1 MREETPT
8 AEVKHIYRSGGYLMN
23 KWSEAPGPGA
33 LLGPS
38 KTTFAV
44 QWNMDK
50 NQGGDLNIQL
60 FCYSRKGRGWDSKQ

>member
-1 MREETPT
+1 
-8 AEVKHIYRSGGYLMN
+8 MN

-50 NQGGDLNIQL
+50 NQGGDLNKQL
-60 FCYSRKGRGWDSKQ
+60 FCYSRKSRGWDSKQ